1 MAEEKGNRAKLRIGS
16 IGKRPA
22 VSRKTTTG
30 LMGGAAAIW
39 FIILFPTHP
48 QFTYREVHQLKKR
61 GCID

>member
-30 LMGGAAAIW
+30 LMGGGC
-39 FIILFPTHP
+39 LFKPCNVVIHNLLT
-48 QFTYREVHQLKKR
+48 
-61 GCID
+61 G